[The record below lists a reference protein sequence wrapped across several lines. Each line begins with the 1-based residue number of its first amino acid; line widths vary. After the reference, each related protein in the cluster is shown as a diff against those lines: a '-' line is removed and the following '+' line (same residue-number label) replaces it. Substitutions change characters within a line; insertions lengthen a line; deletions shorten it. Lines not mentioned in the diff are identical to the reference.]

1 MKTNKK
7 ILSTMLLVSF
17 FSINIAT
24 MPKAEASCDFSISFV
39 NSICRFVTG
48 ESESSESVG
57 EVASDYEE
65 QSSGDSSSEVSQQYE
80 AKVQDINAYMASHN
94 GSLPPNMKITGKK
107 KMPDGTYTVAILDE
121 SAMKEKG
128 LSTLVVSIANDG
140 QSFAPLNLFHNDASK
155 SDTEVLQEEYEK
167 LTTPVAQGGE
177 NELSDAD
184 ITFLDEL
191 QKKGKDVIENEG
203 MLEYITKDLG
213 VSKEAVVTAVAGGV
227 SLAGIYLVS
236 SANMAERNRESGRT
250 QTLLEKATERVG
262 RLRKKYGFASSSSS
276 ENGIDGEGNIENKAN
291 NTESSKGINST
302 SSGSYNSSG
311 YSGSSNTYS
320 GGGSRVASSVN
331 LAQVRQSIANL
342 PSNSA
347 NVNPAMLSVVKDY
360 ILENNSSDWNSQTA
374 SNLATCIIDNA
385 KKYNLSALAIAAQL
399 KAESNFSPTVTSYAG
414 ACGIAQF
421 MPSTAEGFGINP
433 WDVGDSI
440 KGQCEYMSELMNSF
454 GDYSLAWAG
463 YNAGGGAVQKYGGIP
478 PYSETQNYVSKIS
491 LIVGDLSQRYNKLAV
506 A

>member
-24 MPKAEASCDFSISFV
+24 MPKAEASCDFSISFI

-48 ESESSESVG
+48 ESEDSEDVG
-57 EVASDYEE
+57 EVASDFEE

-94 GSLPPNMKITGKK
+94 GSLPPNMKITGRK
-107 KMPDGTYTVAILDE
+107 KMPDGSYAVAILDE
-121 SAMKEKG
+121 SETATKG

-155 SDTEVLQEEYEK
+155 SDAEVLQEEYEK
-167 LTTPVAQGGE
+167 LTTPIAQGGE

-203 MLEYITKDLG
+203 MLEYIANDLG
-213 VSKEAVVTAVAGGV
+213 VSKEAIITAVAGGV

-236 SANMAERNRESGRT
+236 STNMAERNRESSRT
-250 QTLLEKATERVG
+250 KILLEKATERVG
-262 RLRKKYGFASSSSS
+262 KLRKKYGFASDSSDIGTD
-276 ENGIDGEGNIENKAN
+276 EEGNNKTN
-291 NTESSKGINST
+291 NAESKGINST
-302 SSGSYNSSG
+302 SSSS
-311 YSGSSNTYS
+311 YS
-320 GGGSRVASSVN
+320 GGRSRVASNSVN

-342 PSNSA
+342 PSASA

-360 ILENNSSDWNSQTA
+360 ILENNSSDWNAQTA

-421 MPSTAEGFGINP
+421 MPDTAQGFGINP
-433 WDVGDSI
+433 WDVGESI
-440 KGQCEYMSELMNSF
+440 KGQCEYMSNLMNSF

-463 YNAGGGAVQKYGGIP
+463 YNAGEGAVSRYGGIP
-478 PYSETQNYVSKIS
+478 PYSETQNYVSKLS
-491 LIVGDLSQRYNKLAV
+491 LIVGDLSQRYNKIAV
-506 A
+506 V